1 MSERAAGALQEEM
14 EYLGPVK
21 VKDVEAAHMR
31 IIQTVRNLEE
41 ASEIVLSGRGGG
53 DDVIA

>member
-1 MSERAAGALQEEM
+1 
-14 EYLGPVK
+14 
-21 VKDVEAAHMR
+21 MR

-41 ASEIVLSGRGGG
+41 AGEIVLSGRGGG